1 MSGFDA
7 LLSADSQNK
16 PGDSKLIDCINT
28 KSGESFEILPQY
40 RYHLIEDSNYRSRC
54 TYKFEIALIAQKD
67 NFVNNIQKDSCD
79 DTVLVEE
86 GNINTD
92 EIYINSIKL
101 SEDDLCKLGGF
112 YKSQI
117 SPKKIN
123 LVSPDDLKWAE
134 YTLSCRDWIIL
145 EDNLLSIDIDLIR
158 CVNTLAFRIGVRV
171 DSRLNYLDLKIS
183 SISCANEVELLKK
196 INNLIIKCRNCGL
209 ELESISNFYPFSL
222 PSELYRNSIGSIY
235 CEECQDNLVKDK
247 SDCDDLQ
254 VSRKH
259 NILYISDEA
268 ITVNSPSKELV
279 KNKILHYNRKNKEE
293 SLGING
299 VEGGHIS
306 CSKCKIAIGSNNS
319 SSVSY
324 IKSRVAA
331 IAEGYDLFWRN
342 SESVEIIEKIQF
354 EDSLKLT
361 LRFNSESISII
372 KVTREPDT
380 FLFVQNNP
388 VLTSRILYKIETTG
402 AENSDNRNKS
412 VDKDAEKN
420 ANSHSN
426 GNTQLKGEE
435 RREFKMKPVI
445 LEICQGFE
453 SSNRIY
459 ESYKRGHQ
467 DEYEDVM
474 NGKVEGSVLGSD
486 HASKYEREYGSTDE
500 IFRKIKNVLTN
511 PGGLVAIPTETVYGL
526 AGNIYIEE
534 SLRRIFEIKNRPFN
548 DPLIVHVDSF
558 TSALED
564 LYDVNVF
571 EAFLMLYL
579 ANRFTPGPLTI
590 VARCNRGVSGLLTNN
605 TGYLATRC
613 PDNEICRA
621 LLRYLNIPL
630 AAPSANKFGHIS
642 PTCAEHVY
650 EEFAHEKLH
659 ILDGGQCKIGIESTV
674 IKITTID
681 EPEIICIDNRY
692 TFSGIKE
699 QVVKRVYR
707 ECRKAVVDMYGE
719 LNKIIVKHRG
729 RMTSK
734 DLFGTKEKTE
744 ALSAQGLHRQG
755 VRKNGLGKEYAY
767 TPEKGYGREDRFRR
781 EFRYRKER
789 THEKEKRHIKE
800 LMYAN
805 ELMHGR
811 HDRHI
816 KERMHENE
824 RRHRQEFGCSPEN
837 RYSMEERY
845 IRERMYD
852 QERLSLQELICGT
865 ESRYRQK
872 LTYNREY
879 DPNRYCGVSQEG
891 GSSSFYKRSAMAG
904 NSGWPIASVTVGF
917 TQGGGSTCVY
927 YGGYTVESMFNLS
940 INGSTEAS
948 RRDSTAGSGYT
959 TDSGSKKEHT
969 YMHKR
974 ALSPDDFRADEAE
987 EQLASPRRA
996 VVSCVNGR
1004 IDLFDLLKKYQNV
1017 KFKVEILRKGAV
1029 TYEHLRYTLS
1039 GFENVKVTEYE
1050 RRPEKKSESEK
1061 AREEKVV
1068 SEVMAEDRILPEDLL
1083 EDTIVSDHI
1092 LEDVIVP
1099 EGMVEDVIVPEPVL
1113 EDRIVSDHILED
1125 VIVPEVMLEDVI
1137 APERMLEHRIA
1148 PEGVLDE
1155 KVLFEDALADKLV
1168 PKALLEDNVD
1178 IFENIEKYKLL
1189 EKELEDLSNGT
1200 LTVSGLR
1207 NIISTLKRLRAQ
1219 KAMSSMSTAADEF
1232 LSARD
1237 YNEEDYLTVNDI
1249 DDIISVDQFDCNDDD
1264 YMSVDEADNS
1274 MVCFI
1279 DDLSDGFQKDN
1290 KGAVVPDGIADTIA
1304 NGYVDCI
1311 SEGTV
1316 NSCANS
1322 MYGSPNPVASAIS
1335 DGSVNSIYGTP
1346 NGIPDSFANAIVNR
1360 AVNMASGG
1368 ALGGDNGTAVG
1379 KSAGTVA
1386 NGATNAKDAYQGTE
1400 GDRTGDP
1407 GATSAENS
1415 ARTNAS
1421 RINNSYVR
1429 RLLDRALDNND
1440 TGKDKDI
1447 IIDEISGKNSFCFD
1461 DLGKGGVDGHDNEDG
1476 GKQQPVSD
1484 EDDLRFEAPGMALT
1498 HYAPNVPTYLVV
1510 VTKDNTTLSGRS
1522 GDEDGDDRARTEGPV
1537 GGAASGANNGSTLKK
1552 VDCSNIVM
1560 IDIGYRFKRHSGA
1573 FREYLPVNNEPTSVA
1588 KQLYSVLRR
1597 AESAAQHGAGG
1608 PSDVQAVI
1616 AIHFNER
1623 KTQLYSAIH
1632 DRITRS
1638 TSGNPIYAQIG
1649 DQELEFLVN

>member
-247 SDCDDLQ
+247 SGCDDLQ

-380 FLFVQNNP
+380 FIFVQNNP

-420 ANSHSN
+420 ANSHR
-426 GNTQLKGEE
+426 EE

-719 LNKIIVKHRG
+719 
-729 RMTSK
+729 
-734 DLFGTKEKTE
+734 
-744 ALSAQGLHRQG
+744 
-755 VRKNGLGKEYAY
+755 
-767 TPEKGYGREDRFRR
+767 
-781 EFRYRKER
+781 
-789 THEKEKRHIKE
+789 
-800 LMYAN
+800 
-805 ELMHGR
+805 
-811 HDRHI
+811 
-816 KERMHENE
+816 
-824 RRHRQEFGCSPEN
+824 
-837 RYSMEERY
+837 
-845 IRERMYD
+845 
-852 QERLSLQELICGT
+852 
-865 ESRYRQK
+865 
-872 LTYNREY
+872 
-879 DPNRYCGVSQEG
+879 
-891 GSSSFYKRSAMAG
+891 
-904 NSGWPIASVTVGF
+904 
-917 TQGGGSTCVY
+917 
-927 YGGYTVESMFNLS
+927 
-940 INGSTEAS
+940 
-948 RRDSTAGSGYT
+948 RDSTAGSGYT

-1279 DDLSDGFQKDN
+1279 DDLSDGLQKDN
-1290 KGAVVPDGIADTIA
+1290 KGAVVPGGIADTIA

-1379 KSAGTVA
+1379 SSAGTVA
-1386 NGATNAKDAYQGTE
+1386 NGATNGKDAYQGTE

-1415 ARTNAS
+1415 VRTNAS

-1510 VTKDNTTLSGRS
+1510 VTKDNTTLSGSS